1 MGERLNPEEILR
13 GLHTG
18 WMGHRLETRE
28 ETESTND
35 DCIALARA
43 GAPAGTVVVTNWQS
57 AGRGRRGR
65 SWVAPPGSAI
75 LLSAVLRPA
84 FPPGAVGRV
93 GMAAA
98 LAVVDLL
105 ARARGL
111 SARVKYPNDVLIAG
125 KKVAGVLPEAYV
137 AGGRLEWV
145 VIGIGINLWRE
156 AVPPGL
162 EAQAT
167 SMEEHAPLPERDGM
181 IRSLLERL
189 ERYVEQAN
197 ADPGA
202 LAAAWRACDTV
213 LGQQVSLRAG
223 QERLAGFAVDI
234 DQDAR
239 LLLRLTDG
247 SERWLAPSEVT
258 FRASPAS

>member
-1 MGERLNPEEILR
+1 
-13 GLHTG
+13 
-18 WMGHRLETRE
+18 
-28 ETESTND
+28 
-35 DCIALARA
+35 
-43 GAPAGTVVVTNWQS
+43 
-57 AGRGRRGR
+57 
-65 SWVAPPGSAI
+65 
-75 LLSAVLRPA
+75 
-84 FPPGAVGRV
+84 
-93 GMAAA
+93 MAAA

-111 SARVKYPNDVLIAG
+111 SARVKYPNDVLVAG

-137 AGGRLEWV
+137 AGGRLDWV
-145 VIGIGINLWRE
+145 VIGIGINLRRE

-167 SMEEHAPLPERDGM
+167 SMEEHAPLPERNGM

-223 QERLAGFAVDI
+223 QERLAGFDVDI